1 MCCGGTVATMAQ
13 EAPSAIPSRRASSP
27 TQAMSG
33 PKLLRWGTGVP
44 VEPEVNTQA
53 AGRAAPSAGTDI
65 DGAGTAGVPG
75 GLASDA
81 PALRG
86 DGTRASAV
94 SQSSASVRQTTAG
107 PSGA

>member
-1 MCCGGTVATMAQ
+1 MCCGGTVATMAR
-13 EAPSAIPSRRASSP
+13 EVPSAIPSRRASSP

-53 AGRAAPSAGTDI
+53 AGCAAPIAGTDI
-65 DGAGTAGVPG
+65 DAAGTAGVPG

-81 PALRG
+81 AAVRG
-86 DGTRASAV
+86 YGTRGSSM
-94 SQSSASVRQTTAG
+94 SQSSASVRHTT
-107 PSGA
+107 SGA